1 MDIILRDK
9 FNSYLCQNFH
19 TPLKISLE
27 WSPQPCMSLYLS
39 VFVSTFTHLEY
50 HWNDCQN
57 HVSLSVCDLRKNI
70 ISGVGPS
77 SLDCQQQTIERT
89 GTINFCGY
97 AIPLLL
103 TRRWQCFGAYCT
115 PHRVMR
121 FPLRYFLFVYHPP
134 SPHLLLSNPP
144 IISLKQRL
152 SGAHLP
158 LGRTQEWQV
167 GCARFLKSDL
177 PTR

>member
-1 MDIILRDK
+1 MDTILQDK
-9 FNSYLCQNFH
+9 FNCYLCQNFH
-19 TPLKISLE
+19 TPLRISLE
-27 WSPQPCMSLYLS
+27 WFPQPCMSLYLS
-39 VFVSTFTHLEY
+39 VISE
-50 HWNDCQN
+50 
-57 HVSLSVCDLRKNI
+57 KNI

-77 SLDCQQQTIERT
+77 NLDCQQQTIERT
-89 GTINFCGY
+89 GTINFCGG

-134 SPHLLLSNPP
+134 NPNLLLSNPP

-152 SGAHLP
+152 SGAYLP